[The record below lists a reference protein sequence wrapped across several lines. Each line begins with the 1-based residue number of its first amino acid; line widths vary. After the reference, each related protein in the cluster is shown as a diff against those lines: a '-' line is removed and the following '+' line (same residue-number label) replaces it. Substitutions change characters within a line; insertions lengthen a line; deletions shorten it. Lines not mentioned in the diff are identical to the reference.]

1 MILKQKTIVITGGTS
16 GVGLEMVKRLSIEN
30 EVIVIGRN
38 ADKLLEL
45 TDKFQNIHIYQAD
58 LISIADVESVA
69 NKIRN
74 DYIKID
80 VLINNAAVQHS
91 ATFLDAD
98 FEFSNITDEVSVNF
112 TSICHLTYQLLPVL
126 QHDNQAFI
134 LNINSGLALA
144 PKASSAV
151 YCATKAALN
160 SFSQSM
166 SYQLMSTNVR
176 VLQAFL
182 ALVDTPMTQGR
193 GDNKMTAVHAAN
205 LIIKG
210 LVDEKRN
217 HYIGKVKLLIILLR
231 TLPWL
236 AKKIMKSN

>member
-58 LISIADVESVA
+58 FISIADVESVA

>member
-16 GVGLEMVKRLSIEN
+16 GVGFEMVKRLSIEN

-205 LIIKG
+205 LVIKG

-236 AKKIMKSN
+236 VKKIMKSN

>member
-236 AKKIMKSN
+236 VKKIMKSN